1 MKKIITIL
9 SLCVFSLTSIAA
21 ETAKKEPEKKKVCV
35 MQKDTK
41 SGKEKEVCREMKVHK
56 KLDGTKVPENKK

>member
-9 SLCVFSLTSIAA
+9 SLCVFSLTSFAT
-21 ETAKKEPEKKKVCV
+21 EPAKKEPGKKKVCV